1 MAYCELCDM
10 DREFCEHGLAE
21 RRRNS
26 IATIRELLISPSG
39 MAHFPGCPHKGDDPD
54 YRRWASLETP
64 RAWERLGNGEQLE
77 ATGGEF
83 PSLLARTRCQDCVDA
98 LGVLGLGSLLL
109 TQVRYE
115 HSASIK
121 DAEAQELATREAADM
136 RRADSASAQLI
147 RDGLDGLPADPT
159 GLN

>member
-1 MAYCELCDM
+1 LTDRALSWSLQSAYQRAGGPRRSGYIDNAHNPETID
-10 DREFCEHGLAE
+10 E
-21 RRRNS
+21 RQ
-26 IATIRELLISPSG
+26 E
-39 MAHFPGCPHKGDDPD
+39 
-54 YRRWASLETP
+54 
-64 RAWERLGNGEQLE
+64 RAY
-77 ATGGEF
+77 
-83 PSLLARTRCQDCVDA
+83 A
-98 LGVLGLGSLLL
+98 LGVLGLGSLLQ

-115 HSASIK
+115 HPASIK

>member
-1 MAYCELCDM
+1 VHHEGRC
-10 DREFCEHGLAE
+10 
-21 RRRNS
+21 
-26 IATIRELLISPSG
+26 
-39 MAHFPGCPHKGDDPD
+39 PGN
-54 YRRWASLETP
+54 Y
-64 RAWERLGNGEQLE
+64 
-77 ATGGEF
+77 
-83 PSLLARTRCQDCVDA
+83 A

-115 HSASIK
+115 HPASIK

-147 RDGLDGLPADPT
+147 RDGLDRLPADPT

>member
-1 MAYCELCDM
+1 MPQPGRHHM
-10 DREFCEHGLAE
+10 HRHPSPQE
-21 RRRNS
+21 RR
-26 IATIRELLISPSG
+26 G
-39 MAHFPGCPHKGDDPD
+39 MDWNC
-54 YRRWASLETP
+54 
-64 RAWERLGNGEQLE
+64 
-77 ATGGEF
+77 
-83 PSLLARTRCQDCVDA
+83 A

-115 HSASIK
+115 HPASIK

>member
-1 MAYCELCDM
+1 MASTQPDRTACESA
-10 DREFCEHGLAE
+10 GA
-21 RRRNS
+21 
-26 IATIRELLISPSG
+26 AG
-39 MAHFPGCPHKGDDPD
+39 
-54 YRRWASLETP
+54 
-64 RAWERLGNGEQLE
+64 
-77 ATGGEF
+77 
-83 PSLLARTRCQDCVDA
+83 ARYA

-115 HSASIK
+115 HPASIK

-147 RDGLDGLPADPT
+147 TDGLDGLPADPA